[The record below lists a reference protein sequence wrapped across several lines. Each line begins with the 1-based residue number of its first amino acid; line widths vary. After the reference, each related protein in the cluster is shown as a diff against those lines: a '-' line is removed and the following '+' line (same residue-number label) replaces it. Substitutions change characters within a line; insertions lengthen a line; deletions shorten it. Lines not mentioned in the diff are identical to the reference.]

1 MTQLPQ
7 ETPSRT
13 PAGAPP
19 EKSHPAR
26 LVIIA
31 LIVLLVGGGLS
42 VTRRLAERKALAG
55 ETEKLAVP
63 VVSVIKPA
71 SEPSS
76 DQMVLPAQLQPYV
89 ESWIYSRTNGYL
101 LHWYKDMGSHVKK
114 GELLADIDTPEVDQE
129 LSQAKAARQQIQAQ
143 LELARSSAERWTN
156 LRKTDSVSQQEA
168 DQETSAYRQAQ
179 ANLAA
184 ADANVRRLEQL
195 ESFKHIY
202 APFSGVIT
210 RRNVD
215 IGTLINAGN
224 GGATQQLFF
233 LAQTDPIRVYVNVPE
248 SAAPSIR
255 PGLAAYLELTQFP
268 GRKFQGQ
275 VVRTAEAIDPGT
287 RTLLTE
293 VDVPNKSSELLPGG
307 YAQVH
312 LNVQIGGTRVQVPV
326 NALLF
331 RSEGLRA
338 VVIDQNHKTRL
349 QALTIGRDFG
359 TSLEVLQGLTP
370 NDWIVINPPDSLEDN
385 QQVNVKEASIK
396 IPVAPT
402 GAPGA
407 KTPTPQSGGPSSPGG
422 GGAANPPKGPSK

>member
-1 MTQLPQ
+1 MTQFAQ

-42 VTRRLAERKALAG
+42 VTRRLAERKALTG

-202 APFSGVIT
+202 APFAGVIT
-210 RRNVD
+210 HRNVD
-215 IGTLINAGN
+215 VGALINAGSN
-224 GGATQQLFF
+224 VQNKGLFD
-233 LAQTDPIRVYVNVPE
+233 LAQVDPLRVYISVPQ
-248 SAAPSIR
+248 AYAPSIR
-255 PGLAAYLELTQFP
+255 KGMSAYIELNEYPGQ
-268 GRKFQGQ
+268 KFTGS
-275 VVRTAEAIDPGT
+275 VVRTADAIDPAT

-293 VDVPNKSSELLPGG
+293 VDVPNHEGHLLPGA

-312 LNVQIGGTRVQVPV
+312 FAVPVQSVRISVPV

-331 RSEGLRA
+331 RPEGPR
-338 VVIDQNHKTRL
+338 VVVVGRDQRIQLKPI
-349 QALTIGRDFG
+349 TIGRDFG
-359 TSLEVLQGLTP
+359 TKVEILGGL
-370 NDWIVINPPDSLEDN
+370 DGSEQIVVNPPDSLEEG
-385 QQVNVKEASIK
+385 QQVRIK
-396 IPVAPT
+396 AEN
-402 GAPGA
+402 GAP
-407 KTPTPQSGGPSSPGG
+407 S
-422 GGAANPPKGPSK
+422 